1 MLAVMGLI
9 GWPGRVR
16 ADRLRFAGHD
26 LLRMSPRQRR
36 RLIGKDMAMVF
47 QEPTIFAQSRAI
59 RSAGRSPKACAR
71 TMRWNGAQCA
81 GR

>member
-16 ADRLRFAGHD
+16 ADRLHFAGMD
-26 LLRMSPRQRR
+26 LLHLTARQRR

-47 QEPTIFAQSRAI
+47 QEPTTSLNPCF
-59 RSAGRSPKACAR
+59 RSAGRSPRACAR
-71 TMRWNGAQCA
+71 IIGRRSGARCA
-81 GR
+81 SG